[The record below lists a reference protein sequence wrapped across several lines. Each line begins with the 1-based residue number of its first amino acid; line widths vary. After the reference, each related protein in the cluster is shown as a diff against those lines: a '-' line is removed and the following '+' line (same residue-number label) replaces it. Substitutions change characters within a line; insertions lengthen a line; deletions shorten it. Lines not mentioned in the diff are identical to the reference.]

1 MKTLPIVPKTPINNG
16 EMFSCSDLPLFY
28 MNDYS
33 KIGLQVSSYQEAL
46 SVLRGN
52 HYNVSENISWAEV
65 AIHITEDIPAVV
77 QLLSDNGIES
87 QLTEM
92 VTTIY
97 KG

>member
-16 EMFSCSDLPLFY
+16 DLFNCSDLPLFY

-46 SVLRGN
+46 DILRHKNYG
-52 HYNVSENISWAEV
+52 VSENISWAEV
-65 AIHITEDIPAVV
+65 AIHKTDDIPEVV
-77 QLLSDNGIES
+77 RLLSDNGIES
-87 QLTEM
+87 QMTDM

-97 KG
+97 QG

>member
-1 MKTLPIVPKTPINNG
+1 MKNFPIAPKTPINNG

-46 SVLRGN
+46 NVLRGN
-52 HYNVSENISWAEV
+52 HYKVSENISWAEV
-65 AIHITEDIPAVV
+65 AIHITDDIPAVV
-77 QLLSDNGIES
+77 RLLLDNGIES
-87 QLTEM
+87 QITDM

-97 KG
+97 QG